1 MRIVQNEVL
10 DMDKFPFE
18 PKRGGRIV
26 EVKAFDKPV
35 AHRRA
40 GETLV
45 ETRHSVFRR
54 DQRAGD
60 LSHGLVRGISPSGMF
75 IAHWLRQSISIT
87 FSSGHCGPDPVASCA
102 RPSLRRMMPAAAR
115 HATYSP
121 RSSAMTR
128 T

>member
-18 PKRGGRIV
+18 PKRGRRIV
-26 EVKAFDKPV
+26 EVKALDKPV

-60 LSHGLVRGISPSGMF
+60 LAPWDRSWDFTVRYVHRALAPSVDKHHVF
-75 IAHWLRQSISIT
+75 ERPLR
-87 FSSGHCGPDPVASCA
+87 A
-102 RPSLRRMMPAAAR
+102 
-115 HATYSP
+115 
-121 RSSAMTR
+121 
-128 T
+128 